1 MNAPDMMPGAEPAD
15 VAALVRDDALVE
27 SLRGALV
34 PGGSSAPFEDAADP
48 AYALLLALQL
58 DVVADLP
65 VSDGALPEVPATVG
79 RRRSFGRG
87 ATVAV
92 VTAGLL
98 SVAGAAAAATS
109 SPGDPLYGVRVVVGD
124 VVTAVGDVVAAIAP
138 AHPAKP
144 SRAASPTDRPSSSAP
159 SPALSP
165 QQSTGVPS
173 RLGAT
178 GAGSTRPMPAA
189 PVAHSTPAGNADS
202 ARAAGLVEVRLGRAT
217 KLMDARRYDAA
228 RAELAQAK
236 HDLTA
241 VTEPGPHASL
251 QDRLTRLERRLAAE
265 SAPAAQPVPAEPTAE
280 HTGTRP
286 VPEATGDDN
295 GSRDVGN
302 RNSGRSGDD
311 NHDSGHNGNARQ
323 DRSGGVSVPAS
334 SGPVQHDRTE
344 DRGTRDRRTGEDSA
358 PASGQNRSGQSWGR
372 PGQSGQSTSGG
383 TVSSDAVSSDATSAV
398 TSAGGTPAGQDT
410 SGDRGSADT
419 GSSGGRG
426 GRGERPGWGGSG
438 R

>member
-1 MNAPDMMPGAEPAD
+1 
-15 VAALVRDDALVE
+15 
-27 SLRGALV
+27 
-34 PGGSSAPFEDAADP
+34 
-48 AYALLLALQL
+48 
-58 DVVADLP
+58 
-65 VSDGALPEVPATVG
+65 
-79 RRRSFGRG
+79 
-87 ATVAV
+87 
-92 VTAGLL
+92 
-98 SVAGAAAAATS
+98 
-109 SPGDPLYGVRVVVGD
+109 
-124 VVTAVGDVVAAIAP
+124 
-138 AHPAKP
+138 
-144 SRAASPTDRPSSSAP
+144 
-159 SPALSP
+159 
-165 QQSTGVPS
+165 
-173 RLGAT
+173 
-178 GAGSTRPMPAA
+178 
-189 PVAHSTPAGNADS
+189 
-202 ARAAGLVEVRLGRAT
+202 VEVRLGRAT

-228 RAELAQAK
+228 RAELAQAE

-265 SAPAAQPVPAEPTAE
+265 SAPAAQPVPAEPTAD

-286 VPEATGDDN
+286 VPGATGDDN
-295 GSRDVGN
+295 GSRDVAN

-311 NHDSGHNGNARQ
+311 NHDSGGHNGNGRQ

-358 PASGQNRSGQSWGR
+358 PASGQNRSGQS
-372 PGQSGQSTSGG
+372 TSGG
-383 TVSSDAVSSDATSAV
+383 TVSSDAVSSDAVSSDATSSAV
-398 TSAGGTPAGQDT
+398 TSAGATPAGQDT